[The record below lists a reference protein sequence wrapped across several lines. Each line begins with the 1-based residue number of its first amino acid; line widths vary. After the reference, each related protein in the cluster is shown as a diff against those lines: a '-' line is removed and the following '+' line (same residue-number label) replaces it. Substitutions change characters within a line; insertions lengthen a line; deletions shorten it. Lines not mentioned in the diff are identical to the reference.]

1 MNSNNTASQP
11 LSIRRNMLWNTVG
24 SLVYQGCLWLITI
37 LVVILAGY
45 DDSGL
50 LAYAM
55 AIGNIYFPLAIY
67 NMRTIQV
74 SDVDGTYSQQNYVA
88 FRLVTIAIA
97 STLMLVYLGVTATTL
112 SVFVVSICW
121 IIFRSDEAFSNV
133 YYGVEQRHMRMDYIG
148 RSQLIRGLLVL
159 AIFSITLHLTQS
171 VPISILSI
179 TAACLCIT
187 FLYDKKNA
195 ERFSRVS
202 PRITREQVL
211 ILLKKC
217 LPSTLTIVVFGAV
230 VTVTRQIYEA
240 TCGAEA
246 LGIYA
251 AIATPTVLIN
261 AMVVFL
267 YNPYL
272 GPMAIAWKEGDIRS
286 ITLMIV
292 KMFLLIAFLVIAG
305 CFVCVLWGE
314 PLLSSIYGPSI
325 VPYTYLLI
333 PTVFTIACTASM
345 AFLSDILIVF
355 RKFKIALTGNLI
367 SLALAIGTSVLFI
380 GRFGMNG
387 INMTIIF
394 AYVAGIALFAIAL
407 IILLRK
413 CRQQG

>member
-1 MNSNNTASQP
+1 
-11 LSIRRNMLWNTVG
+11 
-24 SLVYQGCLWLITI
+24 
-37 LVVILAGY
+37 
-45 DDSGL
+45 
-50 LAYAM
+50 
-55 AIGNIYFPLAIY
+55 
-67 NMRTIQV
+67 
-74 SDVDGTYSQQNYVA
+74 
-88 FRLVTIAIA
+88 
-97 STLMLVYLGVTATTL
+97 
-112 SVFVVSICW
+112 
-121 IIFRSDEAFSNV
+121 
-133 YYGVEQRHMRMDYIG
+133 
-148 RSQLIRGLLVL
+148 
-159 AIFSITLHLTQS
+159 
-171 VPISILSI
+171 
-179 TAACLCIT
+179 
-187 FLYDKKNA
+187 
-195 ERFSRVS
+195 
-202 PRITREQVL
+202 
-211 ILLKKC
+211 
-217 LPSTLTIVVFGAV
+217 
-230 VTVTRQIYEA
+230 
-240 TCGAEA
+240 
-246 LGIYA
+246 
-251 AIATPTVLIN
+251 
-261 AMVVFL
+261 
-267 YNPYL
+267 
-272 GPMAIAWKEGDIRS
+272 MAIAWKEGDIRS